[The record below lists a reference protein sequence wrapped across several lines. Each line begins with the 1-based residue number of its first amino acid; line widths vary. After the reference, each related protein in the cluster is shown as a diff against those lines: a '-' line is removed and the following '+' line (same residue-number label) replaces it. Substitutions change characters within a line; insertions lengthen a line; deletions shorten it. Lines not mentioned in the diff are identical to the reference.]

1 METMC
6 LQYFSSLTI
15 INMEM
20 VLGLG
25 EAVLVT
31 VRNHVVVK
39 IVTITPLSLL

>member
-15 INMEM
+15 INMET
-20 VLGLG
+20 VLGLE

-31 VRNHVVVK
+31 GRNPVVVK
-39 IVTITPLSLL
+39 TMTITPLSLL